1 MNPTKYSRSDQLRK
15 PVCTQCVLKEFSV
28 FHGCSGE
35 LLEDTFSHK
44 QLMEFGKDEIL
55 VSQGEPF
62 RGVFCIQKGVV
73 KVLKDGSGSKKMIL
87 WFAKPGDIIGLDSFV
102 DHDDYSFSAVS
113 VEPVTA
119 CFIPEKDFQKLIDK
133 EPGITRKL
141 MKEMCEKINYIE
153 ERITSIS
160 GKNIREQFAEIL
172 ISIAV
177 KNKNYV
183 SGNLPINYS
192 IKDLANIIGTT
203 NNYLYKILS
212 DLNNGNVV
220 SIQNKKLVIKDF
232 DKLSL
237 IAIGDETVA

>member
-1 MNPTKYSRSDQLRK
+1 MSFVKNNKSDQLRK
-15 PVCTQCVLKEFSV
+15 PACAQCVLKDFSV
-28 FHGCSGE
+28 FYGCSGE
-35 LLEDTFSHK
+35 LLEDVFSHK
-44 QLMEFGKDEIL
+44 QLMEFEKNEAL
-55 VSQGEPF
+55 VSQGDPF
-62 RGVFCIQKGVV
+62 KGVFCIQKGVV
-73 KVLKDGSGSKKMIL
+73 KVLREGSESKKMIL

-102 DHDDYSFSAVS
+102 DHDNYSFSAVS

-119 CFIPEKDFQKLIDK
+119 CFIPESDFQKLIVK

-141 MKEMCEKINYIE
+141 MKVMCDKINYIE
-153 ERITSIS
+153 DRITSIS
-160 GKNIREQFAEIL
+160 GKNIREQFAEVL

-177 KNKNYV
+177 KNKNYA

-212 DLNNGNVV
+212 DFNNRNVV

-237 IAIGDETVA
+237 IAIGDETAS